1 MTSKCTSTSVPLSYS
16 WPQFLP
22 NCGLYSI
29 LFECTHIRRFDK
41 AVVSFSDCVWQL
53 VCHMK
58 ALDPSVEFPFHI
70 HRERI
75 EMVQM
80 ATSRAPAASAAAH
93 STESSASAPAD
104 ASYSLKCVLVIP
116 RINYIRILQ
125 YWYLVT
131 LIRTYN

>member
-1 MTSKCTSTSVPLSYS
+1 MTSKWSSTSVPLSYS

-29 LFECTHIRRFDK
+29 LFECTRICRFDK

-58 ALDPSVEFPFHI
+58 ALDPSLEFPFHI

-80 ATSRAPAASAAAH
+80 ATSRAPAAAAAAAH
-93 STESSASAPAD
+93 SAESSASAPAD
-104 ASYSLKCVLVIP
+104 ASYSLKCVLLIP
-116 RINYIRILQ
+116 RTNCIRILS
-125 YWYLVT
+125 LHT
-131 LIRTYN
+131 D